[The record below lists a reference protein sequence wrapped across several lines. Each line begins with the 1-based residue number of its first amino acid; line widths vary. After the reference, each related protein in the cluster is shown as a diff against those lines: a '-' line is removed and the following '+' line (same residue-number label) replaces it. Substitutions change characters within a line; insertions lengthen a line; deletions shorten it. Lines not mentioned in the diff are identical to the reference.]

1 MKSEATAS
9 RWCPGSDSS
18 WISDPG
24 QALAGQGTG
33 PDQLRLPTAIY
44 VLVTGEI
51 WRGIALLLCG
61 AIGSVDNFVRPLV
74 IGGRVE
80 MPTFLLLFVLLGGLQ
95 VYSFLGIF
103 VGPSPWP
110 CCSPCWRSI
119 ASTTWAK
126 CRAPSRADTGSPR
139 APFWRTMLL
148 PRPAGGLEDG
158 LGALFSRWKECPH
171 AIHARIAIG

>member
-9 RWCPGSDSS
+9 RWSPGSDSS

-33 PDQLRLPTAIY
+33 PDQLRPPTAIY

-95 VYSFLGIF
+95 VYGFLGIF
-103 VGPSPWP
+103 VAPVAMAVLLALLEIYREHYMGEVPSAE
-110 CCSPCWRSI
+110 S
-119 ASTTWAK
+119 
-126 CRAPSRADTGSPR
+126 G
-139 APFWRTMLL
+139 
-148 PRPAGGLEDG
+148 
-158 LGALFSRWKECPH
+158 
-171 AIHARIAIG
+171 